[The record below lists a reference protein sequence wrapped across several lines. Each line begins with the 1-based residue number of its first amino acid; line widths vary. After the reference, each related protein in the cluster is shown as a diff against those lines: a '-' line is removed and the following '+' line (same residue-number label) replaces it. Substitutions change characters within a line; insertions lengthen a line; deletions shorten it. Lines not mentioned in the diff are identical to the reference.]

1 MAPADSATRA
11 ARDVYLGSSIPSMK
25 EPVKKKSA
33 LQLSQAHAA
42 PPSRLQKF
50 SEPRSLLFAIA
61 VAFLISG
68 LLCAW
73 QSWLMFR
80 EASGARQIEQVSQ
93 WEVESLGKFVAE
105 TRAHIIAAVG
115 NDSVT
120 APLLQGGDG
129 AIDAARDALK
139 KVLPELLAAD
149 FYRPDLSDVLS
160 GDFAKFGYAKAA
172 MLVRAQQL
180 NLGAPLQSHVNPSK
194 QRVLVFALPA
204 LRDKRAISFVYVEV
218 PFTPMLDIFRQPSV
232 SNARVDLRQG
242 DGRGDLLLDNIGE
255 SSTESSLNDLG
266 TQIPSSVF
274 RIGAAPERF
283 PIFLPDSVLIAL
295 PLALILIALGSFF
308 LYARNVGWSTAV
320 RKFTRQKAAAPEAQT
335 TLAQAIAQNPAP
347 PPIVAKA
354 KPALAAPVEVA
365 LDQSIFRAYDIRGVI
380 GKTLTAGVARQI
392 GRAIGSEAR
401 NRGLKEIV
409 VARDGRL
416 SGPDLSG
423 ALIDGLRSTGCNV
436 IDIGAA
442 PTPVLYFATYHLNV
456 GSGVMV
462 TGSHNPPDYNGFKIV
477 LGGET
482 LAESAIMGLYT
493 RIKENR
499 FVDGNG
505 GLQKMDVA
513 KDYIE
518 RITGDVMIEHKL
530 RVVVD
535 CGNGIAGAIAPAV
548 LEGVG
553 CEVLPMYCD
562 VDGNFPN
569 HHPDPSDPNNLQ
581 DLILSVKQ
589 MNADL
594 GLAFDG
600 DGDRIGVVTATGE
613 IIYPDR
619 LLMLFARDVLTRS
632 PGATIIYDVKCTG
645 KLQSLILQ
653 AGGSPIMWKTGHSL
667 IKSKM
672 RETDAELAGEMSGHF
687 FFRER
692 WYGFDDGIYAAAR
705 LTEILAA
712 DAEGRKPQEIF
723 DTLPKGVSTPELK
736 IPLAEGENAKFIE
749 KFQQKASFEGAR
761 VTTIDGVRADWSDGW
776 GLVRASN
783 TTPVLVLR
791 FDADNQAA
799 LERIQAAFRKQL
811 KELDPELALPF

>member
-1 MAPADSATRA
+1 
-11 ARDVYLGSSIPSMK
+11 MK
-25 EPVKKKSA
+25 ESPKNKLSA
-33 LQLSQAHAA
+33 LQLSQ
-42 PPSRLQKF
+42 SQKTT
-50 SEPRSLLFAIA
+50 SSVEKLKNPRTLLFATAI
-61 VAFLISG
+61 AFLMGG
-68 LLCAW
+68 LFCAW
-73 QSWLMFR
+73 QSWFMFR
-80 EASGARQIEQVSQ
+80 AVSGGHEIEQYGQ
-93 WEVESLGKFVAE
+93 WEVDALSKYVAE
-105 TRAHIIAAVG
+105 TRTRLAAAI
-115 NDSVT
+115 NSEEVT
-120 APLLQGGDG
+120 APLEAGGEG
-129 AIDAARDALK
+129 AAQEAQQALAK
-139 KVLPELLAAD
+139 RLPELIAVN
-149 FYRPDLSDVLS
+149 FYKPDLSDVLA
-160 GDFAKFGYAKAA
+160 GDFAKFGYAKAS
-172 MLVRAQQL
+172 MLVRAQEL
-180 NLGAPLQSHVNPSK
+180 SFGAPLQAHLNASK
-194 QRVLVFALPA
+194 QRVLVFASPA
-204 LRDKRAISFVYVEV
+204 LHAKRAVSFVYIEV
-218 PFTPMLDIFRQPSV
+218 PFEPLLEIFRQPHIQNS
-232 SNARVDLRQG
+232 RIDLRQG
-242 DGRGDLLLDNIGE
+242 DGRGDLLLDSIGDPG
-255 SSTESSLNDLG
+255 TYSSLNDAG
-266 TQIPSSVF
+266 TTIASSLF
-274 RIGAAPERF
+274 RIGANPKEF
-283 PIFLPDSVLIAL
+283 PIILPNSLWIAL
-295 PLALILIALGSFF
+295 PLTFGMLFVGLLL
-308 LYARNVGWSTAV
+308 LYVRKVGWSAALNKLAR
-320 RKFTRQKAAAPEAQT
+320 RKVSAAAPQA
-335 TLAQAIAQNPAP
+335 TLAQTIAQNPAP
-347 PPIVAKA
+347 PVTAKP

-365 LDQSIFRAYDIRGVI
+365 LDKNIFRAYDIRGVI
-380 GKTLTAGVARQI
+380 GKTLTAGVAKQI

-442 PTPVLYFATYHLNV
+442 PTPVLYFATFHLNV

-499 FVDGNG
+499 FVDGSG
-505 GLQKMDVA
+505 GLQKMDVT

-535 CGNGIAGAIAPAV
+535 CGNGIAGAVAPAV

-562 VDGNFPN
+562 VDGHFPN
-569 HHPDPSDPNNLQ
+569 HHPDPSDPGNLQ

-600 DGDRIGVVTATGE
+600 DGDRLGVVTATGE

-672 RETDAELAGEMSGHF
+672 RETEAELAGEMSGHF

-736 IPLAEGENAKFIE
+736 ISLAEGENAKFIE

-783 TTPVLVLR
+783 TTPALVLR

-799 LERIQAAFRKQL
+799 LERIQAAFRKLL
-811 KELDPELALPF
+811 KELNPEMALPF

>member
-1 MAPADSATRA
+1 
-11 ARDVYLGSSIPSMK
+11 MK
-25 EPVKKKSA
+25 QPVKKKSA
-33 LQLSQAHAA
+33 LELSQTRARVSRQLS
-42 PPSRLQKF
+42 
-50 SEPRSLLFAIA
+50 PRTMLFAVAA
-61 VAFLISG
+61 VVLICG
-68 LLCAW
+68 LVCAW

-80 EASGARQIEQVSQ
+80 EVSGAHQIESVGQ
-93 WEVESLGKFVAE
+93 WEFSALGKFVSE
-105 TRAHIIAAVG
+105 TRLRIMAAVG
-115 NDSVT
+115 NGSVA
-120 APLLQGGDG
+120 APLAQGGDG
-129 AIDAARDALK
+129 ASDAARAALK
-139 KVLPELLAAD
+139 NLLPDLVAAD
-149 FYRPDLSDVLS
+149 FYKPDLSDVLS

-172 MLVRAQQL
+172 MIVRAHEL
-180 NLGAPLQSHVNPSK
+180 NLGAPLQSHLNQNK
-194 QRVLVFALPA
+194 QRVLVFALPV
-204 LRDKRAISFVYVEV
+204 LHDKRAVAFVYVEV
-218 PFTPMLDIFRQPSV
+218 PVAPLLDVFRQPSV
-232 SNARVDLRQG
+232 SNARIDLRQG
-242 DGRGDLLLDNIGE
+242 DGRGDLLLDSIGDAN
-255 SSTESSLNDLG
+255 TESSLNDLG
-266 TQIPSSVF
+266 TPVANSVF
-274 RIGAAPERF
+274 RIGAAPEKF
-283 PIFLPDSVLIAL
+283 PIFLPDNVWIAS
-295 PLALILIALGSFF
+295 PLAAILLAVGLFL
-308 LYARNVGWSTAV
+308 LYARNVGWSAAIRT
-320 RKFTRQKAAAPEAQT
+320 FTRQKAASPEVQT
-335 TLAQAIAQNPAP
+335 TLAEAIAQNPAP
-347 PPIVAKA
+347 PPVVAKP
-354 KPALAAPVEVA
+354 KPALAAPVEVE
-365 LDQSIFRAYDIRGVI
+365 LDKSIFRAYDIRGVL

-401 NRGLKEIV
+401 DRGLKEIV

-416 SGPDLSG
+416 SGPELSA

-436 IDIGAA
+436 IDIGAE

-462 TGSHNPPDYNGFKIV
+462 TGSHNPPEYNGFKIV

-482 LAESAIMGLYT
+482 LAESAIVGLYT

-499 FVDGNG
+499 FAEGSG

-569 HHPDPSDPNNLQ
+569 HHPDPSDVSNLQ

-600 DGDRIGVVTATGE
+600 DGDRLGVVTATGE
-613 IIYPDR
+613 VIFPDR

-632 PGATIIYDVKCTG
+632 PGAAIIYDVKCTG
-645 KLQSLILQ
+645 KLQSMILQ

-712 DAEGRKPQEIF
+712 DAEGRTPQEIF

-736 IPLAEGENAKFIE
+736 IPLAEGENLKFIE
-749 KFQQKASFEGAR
+749 KFQQKATFEGAR

-783 TTPVLVLR
+783 TTPTLVLR
-791 FDADNQAA
+791 FDADNQGA
-799 LERIQAAFRKQL
+799 LERIQTAFRKQL
-811 KELDPELALPF
+811 KELDPNLALPF

>member
-1 MAPADSATRA
+1 
-11 ARDVYLGSSIPSMK
+11 MK
-25 EPVKKKSA
+25 QPVKKKSA
-33 LQLSQAHAA
+33 LELSQTRSTAS
-42 PPSRLQKF
+42 SRQLN
-50 SEPRSLLFAIA
+50 SRTMLFAA
-61 VAFLISG
+61 AAA
-68 LLCAW
+68 LLLGGVFCGW
-73 QSWLMFR
+73 QSWFMFR
-80 EASGARQIEQVSQ
+80 ELSGAHEIEQYGQ
-93 WEVESLGKFVAE
+93 WEIESLNKFVAQ
-105 TRAHIIAAVG
+105 TRARVIAAV
-115 NDSVT
+115 NSDSVT
-120 APLLQGGDG
+120 ARLENNLDG
-129 AIDAARDALK
+129 AKDEALQALK
-139 KVLPELLAAD
+139 NELPELLSAD
-149 FYRPDLSDVLS
+149 FYRPDLSDVLN
-160 GDFAKFGYAKAA
+160 GDFAKFGYAKAS
-172 MLVRAQQL
+172 MLVRVHEL
-180 NLGAPLQSHVNPSK
+180 NLGAPVQSHLNASK
-194 QRVLVFALPA
+194 ERVLTFALPA
-204 LRDKRAISFVYVEV
+204 SRAKRAISFVYVEL
-218 PFTPMLDIFRQPSV
+218 PFAPLLEVFRQPTV
-232 SNARVDLRQG
+232 RNARIDLRQG
-242 DGRGDLLLDNIGE
+242 DGRGDLLLDSIGDVG
-255 SSTESSLNDLG
+255 TYSSLSDAG
-266 TQIPSSVF
+266 TPIISSLF
-274 RIGAAPERF
+274 RIGASPKEF
-283 PIFLPDSVLIAL
+283 PIILPDNLWIAL
-295 PLALILIALGSFF
+295 PLTAGAFF
-308 LYARNVGWSTAV
+308 AGLLLLYVRNVGWNTAM
-320 RKFTRQKAAAPEAQT
+320 RKLTRRGAAIPELQT
-335 TLAQAIAQNPAP
+335 TLAEAIAQNPAP
-347 PPIVAKA
+347 PPVAAKS
-354 KPALAAPVEVA
+354 KPALAAPVEVE
-365 LDQSIFRAYDIRGVI
+365 LDKSIFRAYDIRGVL

-401 NRGLKEIV
+401 DRGLKEIV

-416 SGPDLSG
+416 SGPELSG

-482 LAESAIMGLYT
+482 LAESAIVGLYT

-499 FVDGNG
+499 FADGSG

-513 KDYIE
+513 KEYIE

-553 CEVLPMYCD
+553 CEVLPMYCE

-569 HHPDPSDPNNLQ
+569 HHPDPSDLSNLQ

-600 DGDRIGVVTATGE
+600 DGDRLGVVTASGE
-613 IIYPDR
+613 VIFPDR
-619 LLMLFARDVLTRS
+619 LLMLFARDVLTRT

-645 KLQSLILQ
+645 KLQSMILQ

-712 DAEGRKPQEIF
+712 DAEGRTPQEIF
-723 DTLPKGVSTPELK
+723 DGLPKGVSTPELK
-736 IPLAEGENAKFIE
+736 IPLAEGEHYKFIE

-791 FDADNQAA
+791 FDADSQAA

-811 KELDPELALPF
+811 KDVNPNLALPF

>member
-1 MAPADSATRA
+1 MKQPA
-11 ARDVYLGSSIPSMK
+11 
-25 EPVKKKSA
+25 KKKSA
-33 LQLSQAHAA
+33 LELSQAHAA
-42 PPSRLQKF
+42 APSRLQKLQN
-50 SEPRSLLFAIA
+50 PRTMLFALAA
-61 VAFLISG
+61 VLLTSG
-68 LLCAW
+68 LICAW
-73 QSWLMFR
+73 QSWLMLR
-80 EASGARQIEQVSQ
+80 EVSGANQIERFGR
-93 WEVESLGKFVAE
+93 WEVESIGKFVSE
-105 TRAHIIAAVG
+105 TRLRITAAVG
-115 NDSVT
+115 NEAVA
-120 APLLQGGDG
+120 APLAQGGDG
-129 AIDAARDALK
+129 ASDAAREALK
-139 KVLPELLAAD
+139 NLLPDLVAAD
-149 FYRPDLSDVLS
+149 FYKPDLSDVLS

-172 MLVRAQQL
+172 MIVRAHEL
-180 NLGAPLQSHVNPSK
+180 NLGAPLQSHLNPNK
-194 QRVLVFALPA
+194 QRVLVFALPI
-204 LRDKRAISFVYVEV
+204 LHDKRAVSFVYVEV
-218 PFTPMLDIFRQPSV
+218 PIAPLLDIFRQPSV
-232 SNARVDLRQG
+232 SNARIDLRQG
-242 DGRGDLLLDNIGE
+242 DGRGDLLLDSIGDAN
-255 SSTESSLNDLG
+255 TESSLNDLG
-266 TQIPSSVF
+266 TPIPNSVF

-283 PIFLPDSVLIAL
+283 PIILPDNIWIASPL
-295 PLALILIALGSFF
+295 TAILLALGLFL
-308 LYARNVGWSTAV
+308 LYARNVGWSAAIRT
-320 RKFTRQKAAAPEAQT
+320 FTRQKAAAAEVQT
-335 TLAQAIAQNPAP
+335 TLAEAIAQNPAP
-347 PPIVAKA
+347 PPVASKT
-354 KPALAAPVEVA
+354 KPALPAPVEVE
-365 LDQSIFRAYDIRGVI
+365 LDKSIFRAYDIRGVL

-401 NRGLKEIV
+401 DRGLREIV

-416 SGPDLSG
+416 SGPELSG

-436 IDIGAA
+436 IDIGPA

-477 LGGET
+477 LGSET

-499 FVDGNG
+499 FADGNG

-513 KDYIE
+513 KEYIE

-569 HHPDPSDPNNLQ
+569 HHPDPSDVSNLQ

-600 DGDRIGVVTATGE
+600 DGDRLGVVTTTGE
-613 IIYPDR
+613 VIFPDR

-645 KLQSLILQ
+645 KLQSMILQ

-712 DAEGRKPQEIF
+712 DPEGRTPQEIF

-736 IPLAEGENAKFIE
+736 IPLAEGDHYKFIE

-791 FDADNQAA
+791 FDADNQTA

-811 KELDPELALPF
+811 KDVDPNLALPF